1 MVLASEVRRFR
12 LIIAVCLSLLVVSTV
27 ATQAAQATPRV
38 PKGGESRIVVSVPAF
53 IKLIQ
58 DGIFATPIA
67 PATIQYGSSPTL
79 ILPTHNLG
87 LFDASLTTATVP
99 HQGGLHLEKSS
110 INFGLDATN
119 VTLACLP
126 VAGCHVLNTAD
137 NLLPNELAELK
148 DVQWSDNGNGTA
160 TLTGRAL
167 ITQVTALALNTLFQS
182 NAFSA
187 GMELGVW
194 TTTINY

>member
-1 MVLASEVRRFR
+1 MVLASEGRRLR
-12 LIIAVCLSLLVVSTV
+12 LIIALCLSLLVVSTV
-27 ATQAAQATPRV
+27 ATQSAQATPRV
-38 PKGGESRIVVSVPAF
+38 PKGGQSQVVVSIPAF
-53 IKLIQ
+53 LKLIQ

-67 PATIQYGSSPTL
+67 PATIQYGSSPTVTFPARN
-79 ILPTHNLG
+79 IG

-99 HQGGLHLEKSS
+99 HEGGLHLEKSS

-126 VAGCHVLNTAD
+126 VAGCHVLNTAN
-137 NLLPNELAELK
+137 NLLPNELAELA
-148 DVQWSDNGNGTA
+148 DVKWTDNGDGTA
-160 TLTGRAL
+160 TVTGRAL

-182 NAFSA
+182 NAFAA

>member
-1 MVLASEVRRFR
+1 MVIASEVRRLR

-38 PKGGESRIVVSVPAF
+38 PKSGESRIEVSIPAF
-53 IKLIQ
+53 LKLIQ

-67 PATIQYGSSPTL
+67 PATIQYGSSPTV
-79 ILPTHNLG
+79 ILPAHNLG
-87 LFDASLTTATVP
+87 LFDASLSTATIP

-110 INFGLDATN
+110 INFGIDATN

-126 VAGCHVLNTAD
+126 VAGCHVLNTAN
-137 NLLPNELAELK
+137 NLLPNELAELA
-148 DVQWSDNGNGTA
+148 DVQFTDNGNGTA
-160 TLTGRAL
+160 TVTGRAL
-167 ITQVTALALNTLFQS
+167 ITQVTALVLNTLFQS

-194 TTTINY
+194 RTTISY